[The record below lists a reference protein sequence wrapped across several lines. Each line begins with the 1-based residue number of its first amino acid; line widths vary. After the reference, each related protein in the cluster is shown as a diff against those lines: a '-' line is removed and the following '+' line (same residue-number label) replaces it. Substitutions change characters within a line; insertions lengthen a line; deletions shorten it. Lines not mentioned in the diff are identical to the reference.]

1 VPAVRNVLVVGGGA
15 AGTAAAILL
24 AEGGVSVE
32 LIDIKSDVGA
42 LGSGITLQGNA
53 LRVLRQL
60 GVWDKVRENGY
71 VFNTLGLRAPDPNGT
86 LIAEVDDIH
95 SGGPD
100 LPATMG
106 MYRPTLARIL
116 VDRAVEA
123 GAEVRFGTTY
133 ATLEQDDAGVDITF
147 ADGSTGRYDLVVGA
161 DGIRSQTRRTLGIGL
176 TPQPVGM
183 GIWRA
188 FTPRPATVTRTELY
202 YGGPCY
208 IAGYTPTGEDSLY
221 AFLVEDVQDRS
232 ALSPEEALEVMR
244 GLSQAYHGPWDDIRG
259 VLTDSSRIN
268 YTAFEAHLLDPPW
281 HRGRVVL
288 VGDAVHSCPPTIAQG
303 AGQAFEDGAVLAE
316 LLISHETLNDD
327 VWRAFTDR
335 RYDRAKTVVD
345 SSLQLVRWQLAHE
358 RGDVPRVLASV
369 SEMLATP
376 A

>member
-32 LIDIKSDVGA
+32 LIDIKPDVGA

-123 GAEVRFGTTY
+123 GAKVRFGTTY
-133 ATLEQDDAGVDITF
+133 TALEQDDAGVDITF

-161 DGIRSQTRRTLGIGL
+161 DGIRSQTRRTLGIDL
-176 TPQPVGM
+176 TPGPVGM

-188 FTPRPATVTRTELY
+188 FTPRPASVTRTDLY

-232 ALSPEEALEVMR
+232 TLSPEEALAVMR
-244 GLSQAYHGPWDDIRG
+244 GLSQAYHGPWDDIRA
-259 VLTDSSRIN
+259 VLTDPSRIN
-268 YTAFEAHLLDPPW
+268 YTAFESHLLDPPW

-303 AGQAFEDGAVLAE
+303 AGQALEDGAVLAE
-316 LLISHETLNDD
+316 LLMSHEAIDDD
-327 VWRAFTDR
+327 VWRALIDR

-358 RGDVPRVLASV
+358 RGDVPGVMARVSQ
-369 SEMLATP
+369 MLATP